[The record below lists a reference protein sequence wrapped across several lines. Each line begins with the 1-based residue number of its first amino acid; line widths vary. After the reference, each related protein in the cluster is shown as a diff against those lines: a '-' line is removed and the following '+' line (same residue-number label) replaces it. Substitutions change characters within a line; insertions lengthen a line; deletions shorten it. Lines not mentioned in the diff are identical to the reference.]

1 MFWRKKMDL
10 MPTVDFVSFIYY
22 FIKIKIRIIHLN
34 KLKIVLITNKYNIIL
49 IRYRAV
55 VRK

>member
-1 MFWRKKMDL
+1 MDL

-22 FIKIKIRIIHLN
+22 FIKIKIGIIHLN
-34 KLKIVLITNKYNIIL
+34 QLKIVLITNKYNIIL

>member
-1 MFWRKKMDL
+1 MDL

-22 FIKIKIRIIHLN
+22 FIKIKIGIIHLN

>member
-22 FIKIKIRIIHLN
+22 FIKIKIGIIHLN